1 MTGATA
7 APGAIGF
14 RFGVGER
21 WAVASAMSFAAVD
34 VMLRAAAPSL
44 DGWLGSLLTLI
55 PLSVVS
61 WLLLARSGF
70 REIRP
75 SHPEYLG
82 GRLIAGLMLGGL
94 LGYVV
99 GNVFFFRALVD
110 GGLAIT
116 VNSLQGGNVWG
127 GIILGLLI
135 LRERPA
141 IQQVLG
147 GIVIVAGLTIIA
159 VSRLGS
165 PGDAW
170 LLGLTLAVAAGMCY
184 AATNVFT
191 RLVQR
196 HRAAMIAVLACTAAG
211 GLVPLVV
218 IVAARIALDP
228 AGILTGLQARDTLVV
243 LCSGVLSI
251 LAMACMVQAMRH
263 TAVATV
269 NAISASAVVYTLVA
283 SIIIFSESAP
293 PLLFVGVAAVLGGIL
308 VGQSTRRSAERS
320 EPETGPVPVAAA
332 EPVAGEE

>member
-1 MTGATA
+1 VSGATA
-7 APGAIGF
+7 APGVIGF
-14 RFGVGER
+14 RFGIGER

-34 VMLRAAAPSL
+34 VMLRAAAPSM
-44 DGWLGSLLTLI
+44 DGWLGSLLTI
-55 PLSVVS
+55 VPLAIVS
-61 WLLLARSGF
+61 WLLLARTGF

-82 GRLIAGLMLGGL
+82 GRLIGGLMLGGL

-116 VNSLQGGNVWG
+116 VNALQGGNVWG

-141 IQQVLG
+141 IQQLIG
-147 GIVIVAGLTIIA
+147 GVVIVAGLTIIA
-159 VSRLGS
+159 ISRLGS

-170 LLGLTLAVAAGMCY
+170 LLGLILAVAAGMCY
-184 AATNVFT
+184 AAANVFT

-196 HRAAMIAVLACTAAG
+196 HRAAMVAVLACTAAG
-211 GLVPLVV
+211 GFVPLVV
-218 IVAARIALDP
+218 IVGARVVLDP
-228 AGILTGLQARDTLVV
+228 AGILTGLQARDVLVV
-243 LCSGVLSI
+243 LASGVLSI
-251 LAMACMVQAMRH
+251 LAMVCVAQAMRH

-269 NAISASAVVYTLVA
+269 NAIAASAVVYTLVA

-293 PLLFVGVAAVLGGIL
+293 PLLFVGVAGVLGGIL

-320 EPETGPVPVAAA
+320 EPEMGPVPMAVA
-332 EPVAGEE
+332 ETVIREE